1 MYVTSVQGAR
11 DQDDGH
17 QGEATSHRTPR
28 GRRFEHLDMVRG
40 LAALLVLVGHVR
52 GFVFVD
58 YADLTGPKLAFAPF
72 YVIGG
77 LGHQA
82 VVLFFALSGFLVGG
96 RAMREIR
103 QGKWNLPD
111 YTVHRFARLWTALI
125 PALIATALLDW
136 IGRDLLYLN
145 GYGAQYWDILSSGP
159 YPGSNPA
166 PTLATFLGNIAFLQ
180 TITVPVFGTN
190 GPLWSL
196 ANEFWYYFLVPFAW
210 LALAG
215 RNASLGV
222 RMAAAIF
229 ALAALA
235 FLPFVIVAMGSIW
248 VMGALAWSLGDLV
261 RATPAE
267 RFRLLAVAIMLVC
280 LVALAASLARP
291 SLQTDLLLGIACA
304 ATLPC
309 LARLGN
315 PGGIYGR
322 LSFWLSEI
330 SFTLYVVHFP
340 LIALLWFALLAPTQF
355 AIGPAGLVV
364 AAGLIV
370 AALLYAAA
378 MWWLFERNTG
388 RVRALLLQT
397 LHIPK
402 R

>member
-1 MYVTSVQGAR
+1 VTS
-11 DQDDGH
+11 D

-58 YADLTGPKLAFAPF
+58 YSDLTGSKLAFAPL

-82 VVLFFALSGFLVGG
+82 VILFFALSGFLVGG

-111 YTVHRFARLWTALI
+111 YAVHRFARLWTALI

-136 IGRDLLYLN
+136 IGRDLLRLS
-145 GYGAQYWDILSSGP
+145 GYGAQYWGILSSGP
-159 YPGSNPA
+159 YPGSDPT
-166 PTLATFLGNIAFLQ
+166 PTLAAFLGNIAFLQ
-180 TITVPVFGTN
+180 TIAVPVFGTN

-215 RNASLGV
+215 RNASAGA
-222 RMAAAIF
+222 RAAAATF
-229 ALAALA
+229 ALAVLA
-235 FLPFVIVAMGSIW
+235 FLPFAILALGSIW
-248 VMGALAWSLGDLV
+248 VMGALAWSLGDRV
-261 RATPAE
+261 RAMPE
-267 RFRLLAVAIMLVC
+267 RRFRLLAAAIVLAFLVG
-280 LVALAASLARP
+280 LAASLAWP
-291 SLQTDLLLGIACA
+291 SLPTDILLGIACA
-304 ATLPC
+304 AALPC
-309 LARLGN
+309 LARLAN
-315 PGGIYGR
+315 PGGLYGR
-322 LSFWLSEI
+322 FSFWLSEI

-355 AIGPAGLVV
+355 AIGPAGFIA
-364 AAGLIV
+364 AAGLIA

-388 RVRALLLQT
+388 RVRTLFLKT